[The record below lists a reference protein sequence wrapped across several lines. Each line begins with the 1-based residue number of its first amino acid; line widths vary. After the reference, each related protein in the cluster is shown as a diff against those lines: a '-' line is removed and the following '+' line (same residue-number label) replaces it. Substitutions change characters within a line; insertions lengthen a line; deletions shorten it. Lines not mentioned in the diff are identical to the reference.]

1 MKKYTKIIAFLLALT
16 LAASTL
22 ISCAPSVDIEEIRG
36 VLHDLLPKA
45 EELNVIYFGEGL
57 PLASERELVEKFY
70 ASFDSDVEMINY
82 HPVDPDC
89 GYTSEDEI
97 REATLEVFTEG
108 YSEYL
113 FERAF
118 TGITAVF
125 GEGSDEELKI
135 NANYAMYLMQNGTL
149 TVRLDLAED
158 AIPLGRVYDVDR
170 AEIVRARRGYVIV
183 RVPSTLDGEEAD
195 IELRLVKTPD
205 GWRLD
210 SPTY

>member
-1 MKKYTKIIAFLLALT
+1 MKKYTKIIVFLLTLT
-16 LAASTL
+16 IAAACL
-22 ISCAPSVDIEEIRG
+22 ISCGGSANIEEIRG
-36 VLHDLLPKA
+36 VLHDLIPRS

-57 PLASERELVEKFY
+57 PLASDRELVEKFY

-89 GYTSEDEI
+89 GYASEDDI
-97 REATLEVFTEG
+97 RAATLSVFTEE

-125 GEGSDEELKI
+125 GEGTDEEVKL
-135 NANYAMYLMQNGTL
+135 NAIYAMYLMQNDTL
-149 TVRLDLAED
+149 TVRVDVADD
-158 AIPLGRVYDVDR
+158 AIPLGRVYDIDR
-170 AEIVRARRGYVIV
+170 AEIVRERRGYVIV
-183 RVPSTLDGEEAD
+183 SVPSTLDGVEED
-195 IELRLVKTPD
+195 IELRLERTPE